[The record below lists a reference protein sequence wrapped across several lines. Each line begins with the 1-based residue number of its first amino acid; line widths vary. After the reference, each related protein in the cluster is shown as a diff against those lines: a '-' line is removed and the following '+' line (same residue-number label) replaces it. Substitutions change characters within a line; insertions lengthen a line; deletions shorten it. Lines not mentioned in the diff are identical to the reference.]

1 MSLSHDKAQ
10 ICLSVWTRWCKHAV
24 LRYYH
29 KSGFPVPIIN
39 QFFLLRDR
47 LTEDDTI
54 CSAWIKIPAV
64 SVLGENGWSIMR
76 ALYWS

>member
-1 MSLSHDKAQ
+1 M
-10 ICLSVWTRWCKHAV
+10 
-24 LRYYH
+24 LRYNY
-29 KSGFPVPIIN
+29 KTGFPMQIIN
-39 QFFLLRDR
+39 QFSLLRDR